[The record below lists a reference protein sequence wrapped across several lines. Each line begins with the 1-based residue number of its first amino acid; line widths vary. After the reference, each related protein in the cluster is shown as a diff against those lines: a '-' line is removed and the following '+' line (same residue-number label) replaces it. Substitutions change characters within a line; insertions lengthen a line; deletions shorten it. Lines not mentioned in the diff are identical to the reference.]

1 LLGAALVLGWELPE
15 GLEDGLALLLGAF
28 EPDGFD
34 DGIMLGRKDGSELV
48 PLGASLTEGLELPEG
63 AFDGFWLV
71 LGDGLE
77 LVLGALD
84 VDGFKD
90 GMALGLTDTVD
101 RILLGLKEG
110 TLEGCEE
117 GVVLGEMLGLAET
130 LRFADGALLMDGASL
145 TDGVFPTEG
154 FSDGCKEKEGIELGA
169 TLVDGAIVGLRDGV
183 NDGGL
188 LADGLCVGSKEGL
201 VDGRLLLVGILEILG
216 EELGFKLAVG
226 AGGGDALQSILGAL
240 NPPENSRL

>member
-34 DGIMLGRKDGSELV
+34 DGIILGRKDGAELV
-48 PLGASLTEGLELPEG
+48 SLGASLTEGLELPEG

-77 LVLGALD
+77 LALGALD

-90 GMALGLTDTVD
+90 GIALGLTDTVD

-110 TLEGCEE
+110 TP
-117 GVVLGEMLGLAET
+117 LGLAET

-226 AGGGDALQSILGAL
+226 AGGGGALQSILGAL